1 MSMTPGQFTL
11 SIDAMVKDLVEDE
24 VILVVKKL
32 SMAALRGVVMK
43 SPVDTGRFR
52 GNWNVGIGSQDLSVS
67 DSTDK
72 GGGATLSSG
81 TSEIDGVEDLTVVWI
96 TNNLPY
102 AMALENGHSKIQ
114 APGPGGIVA
123 LTFAELETMDY
134 DA

>member
-32 SMAALRGVVMK
+32 SMDALRGVVMK

-52 GNWNVGIGSQDLSVS
+52 GNWNGGIGSQDLSVS

-72 GGGATLSSG
+72 GVGATLSSG

-102 AMALENGHSKIQ
+102 ALALEHGHSKQ
-114 APGPGGIVA
+114 APAGMVA
-123 LTFAELETMDY
+123 LTFAELETQ
-134 DA
+134 AL